1 MPLFLFGSFSFKKE
15 ESDTSHF
22 LHSRTSCPSVIKSAQ
37 TSEWGP
43 KEDKSR
49 DVFIVIIIII
59 VILHEII
66 RLRVW
71 SIRDILD

>member
-15 ESDTSHF
+15 KSDTSHF
-22 LHSRTSCPSVIKSAQ
+22 LHSRTSCPSVIKSTQ

-49 DVFIVIIIII
+49 DVFIIIIII

-71 SIRDILD
+71 SIRHILD